1 MGGFLS
7 DLECNIRP
15 VLFEPALEPS
25 VAGRIGS
32 SIFLEAGQIESAARA
47 EVASDQEL
55 VALWLL
61 NRSVNTRKT
70 YETEARRFFSY
81 LKGTRLKEV
90 RVADLLKFQATLSE
104 TRAPSSVALTLSVVR
119 AIFSFGFRLGY
130 LERDLGSFLKP
141 PRVDRSLNERILS
154 ESEVQKLFASAR
166 PGRDRLL
173 LKTIYVAGLR
183 ISEALTLTCADLITR
198 EDGGQIIVHGKGGR
212 VREVLLPAGLFL
224 ELQEF
229 VSERSGSAEF
239 LFSSRSRA
247 NSPLSGIPSSQG
259 CSLTRRTS

>member
-1 MGGFLS
+1 
-7 DLECNIRP
+7 
-15 VLFEPALEPS
+15 
-25 VAGRIGS
+25 
-32 SIFLEAGQIESAARA
+32 
-47 EVASDQEL
+47 
-55 VALWLL
+55 
-61 NRSVNTRKT
+61 VNTRKT

-90 RVADLLKFQATLSE
+90 RVAELLKFQAALSE
-104 TRAPSSVALTLSVVR
+104 TRATSSVALTLSVVR

-154 ESEVQKLFASAR
+154 ESEVQRLFAAAR
-166 PGRDRLL
+166 PDRDRLL

-183 ISEALTLTCADLITR
+183 ISEALTLTCADLTVR
-198 EDGGQIIVHGKGGR
+198 EDGGQITVHGKGGR

-239 LFSSRSRA
+239 LFSSRNRA
-247 NSPLSGIPSSQG
+247 KSPLSRFQAFRVLKDAALKAGLPETVSPHWLRHAHATHALERGCPVHLVQGTLGHSSLSVTG
-259 CSLTRRTS
+259 RYLHARPEDSSARYLG